1 MIYNKL
7 SVERGRPLS
16 DVTVEIVPLFYC
28 REDVF

>member
-1 MIYNKL
+1 MIYIKL